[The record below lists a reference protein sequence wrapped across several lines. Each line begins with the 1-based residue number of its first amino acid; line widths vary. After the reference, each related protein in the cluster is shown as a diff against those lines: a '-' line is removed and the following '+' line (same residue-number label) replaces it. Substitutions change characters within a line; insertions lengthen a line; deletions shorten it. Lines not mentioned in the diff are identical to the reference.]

1 MAGTEASFS
10 PCCPIPLAEGCQTNG
25 TARWASVRNPDGSIS
40 LIDPITGATVP
51 PASAAAFC
59 APGSDQSH
67 LVTVAASSVFAIP
80 TANLESWA
88 IRARGT
94 GVSVVVNGGASN
106 ALDDNEVIE
115 ASAQDDDT
123 LTDTVTIT
131 TGPGATARVLYTTRL

>member
-1 MAGTEASFS
+1 MSGTDTSFS

-25 TARWASVRNPDGSIS
+25 TSRWASVRNPDGTIT
-40 LIDPITGATVP
+40 LIDPISGATVT
-51 PASAAAFC
+51 PANAAAFC
-59 APGSDQSH
+59 APGQDQSH
-67 LVTVAASSVFAIP
+67 LVTVAASSVFNIP

-115 ASAQDDDT
+115 ASAQDDDN
-123 LTDTVTIT
+123 LNDTVTIT
-131 TGPGATARVLYTTRL
+131 TGAGATARVVYTTRL